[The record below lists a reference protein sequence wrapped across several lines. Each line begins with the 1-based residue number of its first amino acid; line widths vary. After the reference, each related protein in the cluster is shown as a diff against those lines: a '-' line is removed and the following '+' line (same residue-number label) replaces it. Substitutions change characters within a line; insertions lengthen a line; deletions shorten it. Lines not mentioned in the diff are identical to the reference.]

1 MCYTPLKVKVR
12 GQWYAILGTTR
23 NGYEVVAAEKW
34 EQHGLVPRPWI
45 AYKPETV
52 ETIAADDVEEY
63 LAYAIGSNASIA

>member
-12 GQWYAILGTTR
+12 GQLYAILGTTVD
-23 NGYEVVAAEKW
+23 GYEVVAVEKC
-34 EQHGLVPRPWI
+34 EQHGLMPRPWI
-45 AYKPETV
+45 VYKPDSV